1 MFFCRKCLIA
11 AAAAPKVLTPIL
23 VPAATLTEEEEEE
36 EEENEDSTPKMINTS
51 RNTPR
56 TSPTIPP
63 TNPTTKPNKTR
74 MIAITKSILMVW
86 RSLFPNKSCTFAYT
100 MILEHVY
107 SNALPYLIIESV
119 MKMRLFWLLL
129 LIYSLVELLY
139 ILFNNLLLGSN
150 SKALSK

>member
-36 EEENEDSTPKMINTS
+36 EGENEDSTPKMINAS

-63 TNPTTKPNKTR
+63 TNPTTNPNKTR

-86 RSLFPNKSCTFAYT
+86 RSLFPNKSCAFVYT

-107 SNALPYLIIESV
+107 SKRYH
-119 MKMRLFWLLL
+119 
-129 LIYSLVELLY
+129 
-139 ILFNNLLLGSN
+139 IL
-150 SKALSK
+150 

>member
-36 EEENEDSTPKMINTS
+36 EEEEGEEGENEDSTPKMINAS

-74 MIAITKSILMVW
+74 MIAITKSILMSGEAY
-86 RSLFPNKSCTFAYT
+86 SLIKVA
-100 MILEHVY
+100 
-107 SNALPYLIIESV
+107 
-119 MKMRLFWLLL
+119 RL
-129 LIYSLVELLY
+129 LIL
-139 ILFNNLLLGSN
+139 
-150 SKALSK
+150 

>member
-36 EEENEDSTPKMINTS
+36 EEEGENEDSTPKMINAS

-63 TNPTTKPNKTR
+63 INPITKPNKTR
-74 MIAITKSILMVW
+74 MITLTKSILIVW
-86 RSLFPNKSCTFAYT
+86 RSLSPIKVAR
-100 MILEHVY
+100 L
-107 SNALPYLIIESV
+107 LII
-119 MKMRLFWLLL
+119 
-129 LIYSLVELLY
+129 
-139 ILFNNLLLGSN
+139 
-150 SKALSK
+150 

>member
-23 VPAATLTEEEEEE
+23 VPAATLTEEGEEGEEGEEEE
-36 EEENEDSTPKMINTS
+36 GEEGENEDSTPKMINAS

-74 MIAITKSILMVW
+74 MIAITKSILM
-86 RSLFPNKSCTFAYT
+86 SG
-100 MILEHVY
+100 EVY
-107 SNALPYLIIESV
+107 PLIKVS
-119 MKMRLFWLLL
+119 RL
-129 LIYSLVELLY
+129 LIL
-139 ILFNNLLLGSN
+139 
-150 SKALSK
+150 